1 MRAAALGMSADDL
14 AVRVLSLGFRTP
26 CDEGLILTA
35 GRAAYDSNG
44 EVTMKGLFPYIS
56 SFRQRA
62 VAVFHR
68 TDPLKATSDERQ
80 ARWSEVIAEHQKP
93 LKPQKDSAKIT

>member
-1 MRAAALGMSADDL
+1 M
-14 AVRVLSLGFRTP
+14 FRTP
-26 CDEGLILTA
+26 CDEGLIVTA
-35 GRAAYDSNG
+35 DRAAYDSNG

-68 TDPLKATSDERQ
+68 TDPLKAASDDRRE
-80 ARWSEVIAEHQKP
+80 RWSQVIAEHQKP
-93 LKPQKDSAKIT
+93 LKREKDSEKTT